1 MFFQS
6 TRTVVVLAFLLHNAL
21 AFSQN
26 PDCPASTFFKTL
38 GLEGR
43 AEYGTVLAKSSDG
56 NLYLAGRSGN
66 KTFLQKTNLAGE
78 VIWMREFQIS
88 QFEPITPSE
97 IIEDSEGMIVG
108 CGTQTQFAGSRRG
121 FVFRYDPV
129 ANTVLWAH
137 PISSNNPTAGG
148 ILEKTAGGSFVYYQ
162 NPILA
167 NGETDIEILDL
178 DRATGNIL
186 PAFASRYE
194 HISSDKLNKM
204 VSVNGSLFGL
214 GWAIGNHDSSSMA
227 RRVLLARFDPVNGMP
242 IWAQLSH
249 QDSMEQGDQYG
260 RDLVADGDA
269 LVSAYIGSDSASG
282 GYRFY
287 VQKTDLD
294 GNILWLRR
302 YSVYSSVLKL
312 LSVPDGYI
320 VYGNRLDNEHVV
332 HKLDKN
338 GIPVWSKRITQGFTD
353 ESSLA
358 PNLAVSAADSLYF
371 TGISS
376 TGNSDVFFWKL
387 LADGSMVDSCQ
398 LVDSLELES
407 SEVPNPIITPI
418 TLKQLIS
425 TAVPTNSN
433 VNWTTNTLEENMV
446 CPDCTIPDPCPE
458 DNDFV
463 VNIEGINCINGK
475 VQLSLNYCDLN
486 GDPITD
492 GLNITF
498 YDANPFTTD
507 ANILATIV
515 HDSIPVSVLDSC
527 SSQILLNLESLFGL
541 TALQNGAQIFAVIN
555 DPGTF
560 STPYS
565 LNDFPFAEIGE
576 CNYTNNLDSIVLQL
590 PTSPTLNLGADQ
602 NICSNETTVLDAG
615 SGYIKYQWSNGAP
628 TQTTTINFSGQ
639 YRVTVTDAC
648 GFRQVD
654 TINVVVRQIAF
665 TSTSAAFC
673 PGKSVTVR
681 GFTFNQVGTFQKII
695 PGAGTDC
702 DTSATFFISVL
713 PYEEQVKIVYICPF
727 STVTINGVVYEDSG
741 LVRDTVPSITTCDT
755 IVFYFITQLPLP
767 FRNIHFDLCPGDS
780 VVFNGNVYTQSI
792 SFTDTLYS
800 AGFGCDTVAYV
811 SIDLLTQPEKSETIQ
826 FCPGTSVVLNGQVYM
841 QPGIV
846 QAPIP
851 SISGGCDTLVTY
863 TLEWLPAPTLAQTI
877 QFCPGGSVDI
887 GGQTYSQPGTVLST
901 IPGTGGGCDTL
912 VTYTLQFAP
921 APTRSETLEFCEGES
936 ITLGGQTYTQPGTV
950 TLLVPSINGGC
961 DTLVTY
967 TLQYAIPS
975 GSSISLICPQPVSV
989 STTPGSGSVPVT
1001 YNLPVVSSDCDCVGS
1016 TLILTAGPASGAG
1029 FPVGTTPVCYSVVD
1043 RCGSMANC
1051 CFNVTVRDEL
1061 PCDTKIIGCIKYD
1074 LLGITAD
1081 GKQNRTYRIRVTNS
1095 CASKLIYTAIQLP
1108 NGITAMEPANLS
1120 TYTAPDGRK
1129 YAVRNPNYS
1138 PFYSIRFKST
1148 TDSIANGQSDVFE
1161 YTLPAQANPTFINIT
1176 SRLVTQNFYAAHL
1189 NTFYC
1194 PIGVTPSSNRSSETT
1209 LSENLQ
1215 QGISL
1220 FPNPTNGELFADLS
1234 RWNGEDLNMQIL
1246 DSRGMRVQSLSIT
1259 ASSDA
1264 QAIPLINELPAGLY
1278 FLEIVTGNGERE
1290 VARFMLKR

>member
-1 MFFQS
+1 
-6 TRTVVVLAFLLHNAL
+6 
-21 AFSQN
+21 
-26 PDCPASTFFKTL
+26 
-38 GLEGR
+38 
-43 AEYGTVLAKSSDG
+43 
-56 NLYLAGRSGN
+56 
-66 KTFLQKTNLAGE
+66 
-78 VIWMREFQIS
+78 
-88 QFEPITPSE
+88 
-97 IIEDSEGMIVG
+97 
-108 CGTQTQFAGSRRG
+108 
-121 FVFRYDPV
+121 
-129 ANTVLWAH
+129 
-137 PISSNNPTAGG
+137 
-148 ILEKTAGGSFVYYQ
+148 
-162 NPILA
+162 
-167 NGETDIEILDL
+167 
-178 DRATGNIL
+178 
-186 PAFASRYE
+186 
-194 HISSDKLNKM
+194 
-204 VSVNGSLFGL
+204 
-214 GWAIGNHDSSSMA
+214 
-227 RRVLLARFDPVNGMP
+227 
-242 IWAQLSH
+242 
-249 QDSMEQGDQYG
+249 
-260 RDLVADGDA
+260 
-269 LVSAYIGSDSASG
+269 
-282 GYRFY
+282 
-287 VQKTDLD
+287 
-294 GNILWLRR
+294 
-302 YSVYSSVLKL
+302 
-312 LSVPDGYI
+312 
-320 VYGNRLDNEHVV
+320 
-332 HKLDKN
+332 
-338 GIPVWSKRITQGFTD
+338 
-353 ESSLA
+353 
-358 PNLAVSAADSLYF
+358 
-371 TGISS
+371 
-376 TGNSDVFFWKL
+376 
-387 LADGSMVDSCQ
+387 
-398 LVDSLELES
+398 
-407 SEVPNPIITPI
+407 
-418 TLKQLIS
+418 
-425 TAVPTNSN
+425 
-433 VNWTTNTLEENMV
+433 
-446 CPDCTIPDPCPE
+446 
-458 DNDFV
+458 
-463 VNIEGINCINGK
+463 
-475 VQLSLNYCDLN
+475 
-486 GDPITD
+486 
-492 GLNITF
+492 
-498 YDANPFTTD
+498 
-507 ANILATIV
+507 
-515 HDSIPVSVLDSC
+515 
-527 SSQILLNLESLFGL
+527 
-541 TALQNGAQIFAVIN
+541 
-555 DPGTF
+555 
-560 STPYS
+560 
-565 LNDFPFAEIGE
+565 
-576 CNYTNNLDSIVLQL
+576 
-590 PTSPTLNLGADQ
+590 
-602 NICSNETTVLDAG
+602 
-615 SGYIKYQWSNGAP
+615 
-628 TQTTTINFSGQ
+628 
-639 YRVTVTDAC
+639 
-648 GFRQVD
+648 
-654 TINVVVRQIAF
+654 
-665 TSTSAAFC
+665 
-673 PGKSVTVR
+673 
-681 GFTFNQVGTFQKII
+681 
-695 PGAGTDC
+695 
-702 DTSATFFISVL
+702 
-713 PYEEQVKIVYICPF
+713 
-727 STVTINGVVYEDSG
+727 
-741 LVRDTVPSITTCDT
+741 
-755 IVFYFITQLPLP
+755 
-767 FRNIHFDLCPGDS
+767 
-780 VVFNGNVYTQSI
+780 
-792 SFTDTLYS
+792 
-800 AGFGCDTVAYV
+800 
-811 SIDLLTQPEKSETIQ
+811 
-826 FCPGTSVVLNGQVYM
+826 M